1 MDRLDELA
9 ASIAAL
15 VEETKALKYETAYVR
30 ELVHEMAKDIKKT
43 EVEPEPEPEPEPT
56 KWDKYNSYFNL
67 IKKLCIEASK
77 KGIVTTFTYFTDNG
91 VPEDFIEN
99 CKKAKLVG
107 GGRNGQ
113 NVFWNWNTNKM
124 FPGCTIEKFMEGVR
138 GENE

>member
-1 MDRLDELA
+1 
-9 ASIAAL
+9 
-15 VEETKALKYETAYVR
+15 
-30 ELVHEMAKDIKKT
+30 MAKDIKKT
-43 EVEPEPEPEPEPT
+43 EVEPEPT

>member
-43 EVEPEPEPEPEPT
+43 EVEPEPT
-56 KWDKYNSYFNL
+56 KWDKYNYYFNL

>member
-43 EVEPEPEPEPEPT
+43 EVEPEPT
-56 KWDKYNSYFNL
+56 KWDKYNYYFSL